1 MATTTITF
9 DYNSGANIYIR
20 IFGRTGSQLGLVFDA
35 ADNTFKDPAG
45 TTTTPYIQ
53 CTERAYE
60 DGTGKSS
67 YTATVDLS
75 NINSTFVLKDYVVRA
90 FDNATPSF
98 NDQAIGEPVPFSVQ
112 VSDLGR
118 RQIEPELGAAFTTT
132 SGVEVR
138 LSVFLNVDGERY
150 VLPGTAIG
158 TIVVREHG
166 EGTNLYTVAGTANA
180 QGRFELSQE
189 LPNYTG
195 DRLYNHSVTITVDGV
210 AFTKDFDVPNY
221 A

>member
-1 MATTTITF
+1 MAITTITF
-9 DYNSGANIYIR
+9 DFNAGADIYVR
-20 IFGRTGSQLGLVFDA
+20 IFGRTGSELGLVFDA
-35 ADNTFKDPAG
+35 DDNTFKDPAG
-45 TTTTPYIQ
+45 ATTTPHLA
-53 CTERAYE
+53 CTEKPYE
-60 DGTGKSS
+60 NGTGKSS
-67 YTATVDLS
+67 YIVTVDLA

-98 NDQAIGEPVPFSVQ
+98 NDQAIGETVAFSVQ

-118 RQIEPELGAAFTTT
+118 RQIEPELVAAFTTT
-132 SGVEVR
+132 QGVEVR
-138 LSVFLNVDGERY
+138 LSAFLNVDGERY

-180 QGRFELSQE
+180 QGRFELFQE
-189 LPNYTG
+189 LPNYTA